1 MSFGLNVQFLREQAG
16 MTQEGLAE
24 ALQVSR
30 QSVSKWESDTCFPEM
45 EKLLTLCQIFR
56 VDLDTLLRK
65 DVRESFCT
73 DTAGYDRFMNRF
85 SNSAALGIGLM
96 LFSVAGG
103 LALYGFAG
111 LSERWLAAAL
121 ISGAAVA
128 TAILMVAGMR
138 FDRFERENPVI
149 PDFYSREE
157 RERFLH
163 RYPILVAAPVTAF
176 FLAVLWLLLLGGEAE
191 ALLGQRGEAK
201 LVSVFL
207 LVIGVGVTALVWAVL
222 RKGKYDIALWNR
234 RHDPSPEAVAQR
246 KRVGRVCGAIMLAAT
261 AVYLAL
267 GFGAMAA
274 AGPHG
279 GAWGWQWGCGVY
291 PVAGVLC
298 AMAAHLIPG
307 GEREEH

>member
-1 MSFGLNVQFLREQAG
+1 MSFGLNLQFLREQAG

-30 QSVSKWESDTCFPEM
+30 QSVSKWES
-45 EKLLTLCQIFR
+45 
-56 VDLDTLLRK
+56 
-65 DVRESFCT
+65 
-73 DTAGYDRFMNRF
+73 
-85 SNSAALGIGLM
+85 
-96 LFSVAGG
+96 
-103 LALYGFAG
+103 
-111 LSERWLAAAL
+111 
-121 ISGAAVA
+121 
-128 TAILMVAGMR
+128 
-138 FDRFERENPVI
+138 
-149 PDFYSREE
+149 
-157 RERFLH
+157 ERFLH

-176 FLAVLWLLLLGGEAE
+176 FLAVLWLLLLGGEAG
-191 ALLGQRGEAK
+191 ALLGQSGEVK

-298 AMAAHLIPG
+298 AMAAHLLPG
-307 GEREEH
+307 AEREEP